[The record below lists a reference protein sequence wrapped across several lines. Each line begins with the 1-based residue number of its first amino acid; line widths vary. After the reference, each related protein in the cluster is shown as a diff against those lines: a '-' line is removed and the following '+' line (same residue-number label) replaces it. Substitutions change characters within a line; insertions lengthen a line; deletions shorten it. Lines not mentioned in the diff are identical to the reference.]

1 MALVTVS
8 RSPPASGHST
18 PVGPTVSL
26 TLLQSFAV
34 LRGAVL
40 GLQDGGDGEDAAQAS
55 PEPVEE
61 PPSDEQPR
69 GDQTDDGRGP
79 PSPGKQEQS
88 QHLHLMVEL
97 LRPQDDIRLAAQ
109 LEAARPPRLR
119 YLLVVSTRERL
130 SQDETILL
138 GVDFPDSSSPS
149 CTLGLVLP
157 LWSDTQVYL
166 DGDGGFSVTSGG
178 QSRIFKPISIQTM
191 WATLQVLHQACEA
204 ALGSGLV
211 PGGSAL
217 TWASHYQDRLSSDQG
232 CLNEWMAMADLE
244 SLRPPSLEPGRPS
257 EQEQMEQAIR
267 AELWEVLESS
277 DLESIT
283 SKEIRQAL
291 ELRLGRPLQQYRD
304 FIDNQMLLLMAQ
316 QDRATR
322 IFPHLY
328 LGSEWNAANL
338 EELQRNRVSHI
349 LNMARE
355 IDNFY
360 PERFTYHNVRL
371 WDEESAQLLPHW
383 KETHRF
389 VEAAR
394 AQGTRVLVHC
404 KMGVSRSAATV
415 VAYAMKQYGW
425 SLEQALR
432 HVQELRPIARPN
444 PGFLRQ
450 LQTYQGI
457 LTARQGAG
465 TRGRAVGVGAGGGG
479 RGSLEADSGS
489 PPHSRQSHVWE
500 QKAGGASP
508 EEPLA
513 PEISTPLPPLP
524 PEPEGSGEVK
534 VVGPEESQAAPK
546 EEPGPRPRINLR
558 GVMRSIS
565 LLEPPSELEGT
576 SGAGDLPEVFSS
588 KESSDEDSPQPF
600 SQLSG
605 APGGRRVR
613 KGSWPALQ
621 SRQSVVALNSAA
633 LVASRT
639 QAFQEQ
645 GEAGCASV
653 RRHQKVVRQA
663 SVDGSEEEE
672 EEEEEGEAL
681 AHAP

>member
-8 RSPPASGHST
+8 RSPPAGGHST
-18 PVGPTVSL
+18 PVGPTDQVSQRRSRVQRR
-26 TLLQSFAV
+26 QSFAV
-34 LRGAVL
+34 LGGAVL
-40 GLQDGGDGEDAAQAS
+40 GLQDGGDDGDAAKAIS
-55 PEPVEE
+55 EPVED
-61 PPSDEQPR
+61 PPGEEQPH
-69 GDQTDDGRGP
+69 GDQTDDGHGP
-79 PSPGKQEQS
+79 QSLRKQEQS
-88 QHLHLMVEL
+88 QHLRLMVGL

-109 LEAARPPRLR
+109 LEAARPARLR

-130 SQDETILL
+130 SQDETVLL

-178 QSRIFKPISIQTM
+178 QSRIFKPVCIQTM
-191 WATLQVLHQACEA
+191 ATLQVLHQACEA

-211 PGGSAL
+211 PGGNAL
-217 TWASHYQDRLSSDQG
+217 AWASHYQDRLSSDQS

-244 SLRPPSLEPGRPS
+244 SLRPPSIEPGRPLG
-257 EQEQMEQAIR
+257 QEQMEQAIR
-267 AELWEVLESS
+267 AELWEVLDSS

-291 ELRLGRPLQQYRD
+291 ELRLGCPLQQYRD

-316 QDRATR
+316 QDRASR

-415 VAYAMKQYGW
+415 IAYAMKQYGW

-457 LTARQGAG
+457 LTA
-465 TRGRAVGVGAGGGG
+465 
-479 RGSLEADSGS
+479 
-489 PPHSRQSHVWE
+489 SRQSHVWE
-500 QKAGGASP
+500 QKVGGASP

-513 PEISTPLPPLP
+513 PEVSTPFPPLQ
-524 PEPEGSGEVK
+524 PEPGGSGELN
-534 VVGPEESQAAPK
+534 VVGLEEIQAAPK
-546 EEPGPRPRINLR
+546 EEPGSRPRINLR

-565 LLEPPSELEGT
+565 LLEPSSELEST
-576 SGAGDLPEVFSS
+576 SGDGDLPEVFSP
-588 KESSDEDSPQPF
+588 KEFSDEDPPQPF
-600 SQLSG
+600 PQLSS
-605 APGGRRVR
+605 AKGGQQAR
-613 KGSWPALQ
+613 KGPWPALR

-639 QAFQEQ
+639 RAFQEQ
-645 GEAGCASV
+645 WKAGCLSTP
-653 RRHQKVVRQA
+653 RHQKVVRQP
-663 SVDGSEEEE
+663 SVDDSG
-672 EEEEEGEAL
+672 EEGEV
-681 AHAP
+681 

>member
-1 MALVTVS
+1 MALVTDQAFKRRS
-8 RSPPASGHST
+8 R
-18 PVGPTVSL
+18 L
-26 TLLQSFAV
+26 QRRQSFAV

-40 GLQDGGDGEDAAQAS
+40 GLQDGEDNGDAAKAS
-55 PEPVEE
+55 PEPVAE
-61 PPSDEQPR
+61 PPHEEQPHR
-69 GDQTDDGRGP
+69 DQTDDGHVP
-79 PSPGKQEQS
+79 QSPRKQEQS

-119 YLLVVSTRERL
+119 YLLVVSTREHL
-130 SQDETILL
+130 SQEETVLL

-217 TWASHYQDRLSSDQG
+217 TWASYYQDRLSSDQS

-244 SLRPPSLEPGRPS
+244 SLRPPSAEPGRPS

-267 AELWEVLESS
+267 AELWEVLDTS

-291 ELRLGRPLQQYRD
+291 ELRLGCPLQQYRD

-316 QDRATR
+316 QDRASR

-389 VEAAR
+389 VEAASVLTSFLFCSGR

-415 VAYAMKQYGW
+415 IAYAMKQYGW
-425 SLEQALR
+425 SLEQALH
-432 HVQELRPIARPN
+432 HVQELRPIVRPN

-457 LTARQGAG
+457 LTA
-465 TRGRAVGVGAGGGG
+465 
-479 RGSLEADSGS
+479 
-489 PPHSRQSHVWE
+489 SRQSHVWE
-500 QKAGGASP
+500 QKVGGASP

-513 PEISTPLPPLP
+513 PEVSTPFPPLP
-524 PEPEGSGEVK
+524 PEPGDSGEVK
-534 VVGPEESQAAPK
+534 
-546 EEPGPRPRINLR
+546 
-558 GVMRSIS
+558 
-565 LLEPPSELEGT
+565 
-576 SGAGDLPEVFSS
+576 VFSS

-600 SQLSG
+600 PQLSMAKRG
-605 APGGRRVR
+605 KQACWGP
-613 KGSWPALQ
+613 WPALK

-639 QAFQEQ
+639 RAFQEQ
-645 GEAGCASV
+645 GEAGCSSKP
-653 RRHQKVVRQA
+653 RLQKVGRQA
-663 SVDGSEEEE
+663 SVDSSG
-672 EEEEEGEAL
+672 EEGEA
-681 AHAP
+681 

>member
-1 MALVTVS
+1 
-8 RSPPASGHST
+8 
-18 PVGPTVSL
+18 
-26 TLLQSFAV
+26 
-34 LRGAVL
+34 
-40 GLQDGGDGEDAAQAS
+40 
-55 PEPVEE
+55 
-61 PPSDEQPR
+61 
-69 GDQTDDGRGP
+69 
-79 PSPGKQEQS
+79 
-88 QHLHLMVEL
+88 MVEL

-389 VEAAR
+389 LT
-394 AQGTRVLVHC
+394 QGHL
-404 KMGVSRSAATV
+404 
-415 VAYAMKQYGW
+415 
-425 SLEQALR
+425 L
-432 HVQELRPIARPN
+432 
-444 PGFLRQ
+444 
-450 LQTYQGI
+450 
-457 LTARQGAG
+457 
-465 TRGRAVGVGAGGGG
+465 
-479 RGSLEADSGS
+479 
-489 PPHSRQSHVWE
+489 SRQSHVWE

-645 GEAGCASV
+645 SEAGCASV

-672 EEEEEGEAL
+672 EEEEDGEAL

>member
-18 PVGPTVSL
+18 PVGPTDQASKRRSRL
-26 TLLQSFAV
+26 QRRQSFAV

-40 GLQDGGDGEDAAQAS
+40 GLQDGEDNGEAADAG
-55 PEPVEE
+55 PEAVEG
-61 PPSDEQPR
+61 PPGEEQPHS
-69 GDQTDDGRGP
+69 DQTDDGQGP
-79 PSPGKQEQS
+79 QSPQKQQQS

-119 YLLVVSTRERL
+119 YLLVVSTREHQ
-130 SQDETILL
+130 SQDETVLL

-166 DGDGGFSVTSGG
+166 DGDGGFSVTSSG

-217 TWASHYQDRLSSDQG
+217 TWAGYYQDRLSSDQS

-244 SLRPPSLEPGRPS
+244 SLRPPSAEPGRPS
-257 EQEQMEQAIR
+257 EQERMEQAIR
-267 AELWEVLESS
+267 AELWEVLDTS
-277 DLESIT
+277 DLESVT

-316 QDRATR
+316 QDRASR

-349 LNMARE
+349 LNVARE

-360 PERFTYHNVRL
+360 PDRFIYHNVRL

-383 KETHRF
+383 KETHGF

-415 VAYAMKQYGW
+415 IAYAMKQYGW

-457 LTARQGAG
+457 LTA
-465 TRGRAVGVGAGGGG
+465 
-479 RGSLEADSGS
+479 
-489 PPHSRQSHVWE
+489 SRQSHIWE
-500 QKAGGASP
+500 QKVGGASP

-513 PEISTPLPPLP
+513 PAMSTPFPPLP
-524 PEPEGSGEVK
+524 PEPGGSGEAK
-534 VVGPEESQAAPK
+534 AMGLEESRSALK

-565 LLEPPSELEGT
+565 LLEPSSELESI
-576 SGAGDLPEVFSS
+576 SGASDLPEVFSS
-588 KESSDEDSPQPF
+588 NESSEEDPPVPF
-600 SQLSG
+600 PQLSKAKG
-605 APGGRRVR
+605 GEPGP
-613 KGSWPALQ
+613 KGPWPALK
-621 SRQSVVALNSAA
+621 SHQSVVALNSAA

-639 QAFQEQ
+639 RALQEQ
-645 GEAGCASV
+645 AEAGRSSTP
-653 RRHQKVVRQA
+653 RLRKVVRQA
-663 SVDGSEEEE
+663 SVDGSG
-672 EEEEEGEAL
+672 EEGEA
-681 AHAP
+681 

>member
-8 RSPPASGHST
+8 RSPPGSGAST
-18 PVGPTVSL
+18 PVGPWDQAVQRRSRL
-26 TLLQSFAV
+26 QRRQSFAV

-40 GLQDGGDGEDAAQAS
+40 GLQDGGDNDDAAEAS
-55 PEPVEE
+55 SEPTEE
-61 PPSDEQPR
+61 APSEEELR
-69 GDQTDDGRGP
+69 GDQTDFGQGSQ
-79 PSPGKQEQS
+79 SPQKQEEQR
-88 QHLHLMVEL
+88 QHLHLMVQL

-119 YLLVVSTRERL
+119 YLLVVSTRGEGL
-130 SQDETILL
+130 SQDETVLL

-191 WATLQVLHQACEA
+191 W
-204 ALGSGLV
+204 S
-211 PGGSAL
+211 
-217 TWASHYQDRLSSDQG
+217 
-232 CLNEWMAMADLE
+232 
-244 SLRPPSLEPGRPS
+244 S
-257 EQEQMEQAIR
+257 EQEQMEQAIH
-267 AELWEVLESS
+267 AELWKVLDAS
-277 DLESIT
+277 DLESVT

-291 ELRLGRPLQQYRD
+291 ELRLGLPLQQYRD
-304 FIDNQMLLLMAQ
+304 FIDNQMLLLVAQ
-316 QDRATR
+316 RDRASR

-338 EELQRNRVSHI
+338 EELQRNRVTHI

-389 VEAAR
+389 IEAAR
-394 AQGTRVLVHC
+394 AQGTHVLVHC

-415 VAYAMKQYGW
+415 LAYAMKQYEC

-450 LQTYQGI
+450 LQIYQGI
-457 LTARQGAG
+457 LTA
-465 TRGRAVGVGAGGGG
+465 
-479 RGSLEADSGS
+479 
-489 PPHSRQSHVWE
+489 SRQSHVWE
-500 QKAGGASP
+500 QKVGGVSP
-508 EEPLA
+508 EERPA
-513 PEISTPLPPLP
+513 PEVSTPFPPLP
-524 PEPEGSGEVK
+524 PEPGGGGEEK
-534 VVGPEESQAAPK
+534 VVGMEESQAAPK

-565 LLEPPSELEGT
+565 LLEPSLELEST
-576 SGAGDLPEVFSS
+576 SETSDMPEVP
-588 KESSDEDSPQPF
+588 E
-600 SQLSG
+600 
-605 APGGRRVR
+605 GGETGQR
-613 KGSWPALQ
+613 A
-621 SRQSVVALNSAA
+621 
-633 LVASRT
+633 
-639 QAFQEQ
+639 
-645 GEAGCASV
+645 
-653 RRHQKVVRQA
+653 
-663 SVDGSEEEE
+663 
-672 EEEEEGEAL
+672 
-681 AHAP
+681 

>member
-8 RSPPASGHST
+8 RSPPGSGAST
-18 PVGPTVSL
+18 PVGPRDRAVQRRSRL
-26 TLLQSFAV
+26 QRRQSFAV

-40 GLQDGGDGEDAAQAS
+40 GLQDGGDNDDAAEAS
-55 PEPVEE
+55 PEPAEE
-61 PPSDEQPR
+61 PPNEEEPS
-69 GDQTDDGRGP
+69 GDQTDFGQGSQ
-79 PSPGKQEQS
+79 SPQKQEEQRR
-88 QHLHLMVEL
+88 HLHLMVQL

-119 YLLVVSTRERL
+119 YLLVVSTQEEGL
-130 SQDETILL
+130 SQDETVLL

-191 WATLQVLHQACEA
+191 WPL
-204 ALGSGLV
+204 
-211 PGGSAL
+211 
-217 TWASHYQDRLSSDQG
+217 
-232 CLNEWMAMADLE
+232 
-244 SLRPPSLEPGRPS
+244 

-267 AELWEVLESS
+267 AELWKVLDAS
-277 DLESIT
+277 DLESVT

-291 ELRLGRPLQQYRD
+291 ELRLGLPLQQYRD
-304 FIDNQMLLLMAQ
+304 FIDNQMLLLVAQ
-316 QDRATR
+316 QDRASR

-338 EELQRNRVSHI
+338 EELQRNSLALGFWDRVTHI

-389 VEAAR
+389 IEAAR

-415 VAYAMKQYGW
+415 LAYAMKQYEC

-450 LQTYQGI
+450 LQIYQGI
-457 LTARQGAG
+457 LTA
-465 TRGRAVGVGAGGGG
+465 
-479 RGSLEADSGS
+479 
-489 PPHSRQSHVWE
+489 SRQSHVWE
-500 QKAGGASP
+500 QKVGGVSP
-508 EEPLA
+508 EERPA
-513 PEISTPLPPLP
+513 PEVSTPFPPLP
-524 PEPEGSGEVK
+524 PEPGGGGEEKAVGMEEG
-534 VVGPEESQAAPK
+534 QAAPK
-546 EEPGPRPRINLR
+546 QEPRPRPRISLR

-565 LLEPPSELEGT
+565 LLEPSLELEST
-576 SGAGDLPEVFSS
+576 SEASDMPEVFSS
-588 KESSDEDSPQPF
+588 HESSHEEPPQPF
-600 SQLSG
+600 PQLARTEGSQQAG
-605 APGGRRVR
+605 EGPR
-613 KGSWPALQ
+613 PALQ
-621 SRQSVVALNSAA
+621 SCQSVVALQDST
-633 LVASRT
+633 LVANQTRAE
-639 QAFQEQ
+639 QEQEQ
-645 GEAGCASV
+645 GQGQGEPCISSTP
-653 RRHQKVVRQA
+653 RFRKVVRQA
-663 SVDGSEEEE
+663 SMDDSG
-672 EEEEEGEAL
+672 EEGEA
-681 AHAP
+681 

>member
-18 PVGPTVSL
+18 PVGPPDGAPKCRGRL
-26 TLLQSFAV
+26 QRRQSFAV
-34 LRGAVL
+34 LRGTVL
-40 GLQDGGDGEDAAQAS
+40 GLQDGGDGGEAAETSSKPAGG
-55 PEPVEE
+55 PLEE
-61 PPSDEQPR
+61 EQPPDSQADKEPGDLTDAGPKDHSLQER
-69 GDQTDDGRGP
+69 GQGL
-79 PSPGKQEQS
+79 
-88 QHLHLMVEL
+88 HLRLMVEL

-119 YLLVVSTRERL
+119 YLLVVSPSD
-130 SQDETILL
+130 SQDETVLL

-178 QSRIFKPISIQTM
+178 QSRIFKPVSVQTM

-217 TWASHYQDRLSSDQG
+217 AWACHYQDRLDSDQS
-232 CLNEWMAMADLE
+232 CVNEWMAMADLE
-244 SLRPPSLEPGRPS
+244 SLRPPSAEPGRPS
-257 EQEQMEQAIR
+257 EQEQMERAIR
-267 AELWEVLESS
+267 AGLWEVLEAS
-277 DLESIT
+277 DLDSVT

-291 ELRLGRPLQQYRD
+291 ELRLGCPLQGYRD

-316 QDRATR
+316 HDRASL

-349 LNMARE
+349 LNVARE
-355 IDNFY
+355 VDNFF
-360 PERFTYHNVRL
+360 PERFTYCNVRV
-371 WDEESAQLLPHW
+371 WDEEAAQLLPCW

-415 VAYAMKQYGW
+415 VAYAMKQFRW
-425 SLEQALR
+425 TLEQALR
-432 HVQELRPIARPN
+432 HVQERRPVARPN

-457 LTARQGAG
+457 LTA
-465 TRGRAVGVGAGGGG
+465 
-479 RGSLEADSGS
+479 
-489 PPHSRQSHVWE
+489 SRQSRVWE
-500 QKAGGASP
+500 QKAGGAFP
-508 EEPLA
+508 EEPPDPEA
-513 PEISTPLPPLP
+513 PPTPPLP
-524 PEPEGSGEVK
+524 LSAEPAPGEAEAA
-534 VVGPEESQAAPK
+534 GPERCRATPG
-546 EEPGPRPRINLR
+546 EEAGARQRINLR
-558 GVMRSIS
+558 RVMRSIS
-565 LLEPPSELEGT
+565 LLEPPEPEPESDR
-576 SGAGDLPEVFSS
+576 GAADLPEVFSE
-588 KESSDEDSPQPF
+588 ESEDESPPQPLPPPAKA
-600 SQLSG
+600 Q
-605 APGGRRVR
+605 GGRPPRR
-613 KGSWPALQ
+613 GPWPALK

-639 QAFQEQ
+639 RAFREQEQEQ
-645 GEAGCASV
+645 GKGRAGTSS
-653 RRHQKVVRQA
+653 RRPRKVVRQA
-663 SVDGSEEEE
+663 SVDGGM
-672 EEEEEGEAL
+672 EGGA
-681 AHAP
+681 A

>member
-8 RSPPASGHST
+8 RSPPAGGHST
-18 PVGPTVSL
+18 PVGPTQDQVSQRRSRL
-26 TLLQSFAV
+26 QRRQSFAV

-40 GLQDGGDGEDAAQAS
+40 GLQDGGDDGDAAKAS
-55 PEPVEE
+55 SEPVEE
-61 PPSDEQPR
+61 PPGEEQPH
-69 GDQTDDGRGP
+69 GDQTDDGHGP
-79 PSPGKQEQS
+79 QSSRKQEQS
-88 QHLHLMVEL
+88 QHLRLMVGL

-109 LEAARPPRLR
+109 LEAARPARLR
-119 YLLVVSTRERL
+119 YLLVVSTREHL
-130 SQDETILL
+130 SQDETVLL
-138 GVDFPDSSSPS
+138 GVDFPDSSSPSSPS

-166 DGDGGFSVTSGG
+166 DGDG
-178 QSRIFKPISIQTM
+178 
-191 WATLQVLHQACEA
+191 ATLQVLHQACEA

-217 TWASHYQDRLSSDQG
+217 AWASHYQDRLSSDQS
-232 CLNEWMAMADLE
+232 CLNEWTAMADLE
-244 SLRPPSLEPGRPS
+244 SLRPPSIEPGRPS
-257 EQEQMEQAIR
+257 GQETMEQAIR
-267 AELWEVLESS
+267 AELWEVLDSS

-291 ELRLGRPLQQYRD
+291 ELRLGCPLQQYRD
-304 FIDNQMLLLMAQ
+304 FIDNQMLFLMAQ
-316 QDRATR
+316 QDRASR

-338 EELQRNRVSHI
+338 EELQRNRVTHI
-349 LNMARE
+349 LNTARE

-415 VAYAMKQYGW
+415 IAYAMKQYGW

-457 LTARQGAG
+457 LTA
-465 TRGRAVGVGAGGGG
+465 
-479 RGSLEADSGS
+479 
-489 PPHSRQSHVWE
+489 SRQSHVWE
-500 QKAGGASP
+500 QKVGGASP

-513 PEISTPLPPLP
+513 PEVSTPFPPLQ
-524 PEPEGSGEVK
+524 PEPGGSGELN
-534 VVGPEESQAAPK
+534 VVGLEESQAAPK
-546 EEPGPRPRINLR
+546 EEPGSRPRINLR

-565 LLEPPSELEGT
+565 LLEPSSELEST
-576 SGAGDLPEVFSS
+576 SGDGDLPEVFSS
-588 KESSDEDSPQPF
+588 KEFSDEDPPQPF
-600 SQLSG
+600 PQLSS
-605 APGGRRVR
+605 AKGGQQAR
-613 KGSWPALQ
+613 KGPWPALK

-645 GEAGCASV
+645 QEAGCPSTP
-653 RRHQKVVRQA
+653 RQQKVVRQA
-663 SVDGSEEEE
+663 SVDDSG
-672 EEEEEGEAL
+672 EEGEV
-681 AHAP
+681 

>member
-8 RSPPASGHST
+8 RSPPGSGAST
-18 PVGPTVSL
+18 PVGPW
-26 TLLQSFAV
+26 SFAV

-40 GLQDGGDGEDAAQAS
+40 GLQDGGDNDDAAEAS
-55 PEPVEE
+55 PEPAEE
-61 PPSDEQPR
+61 PPSEEELR
-69 GDQTDDGRGP
+69 GDQTDFGQG
-79 PSPGKQEQS
+79 SQSAQKQEEQR
-88 QHLHLMVEL
+88 QHLHLMVQL

-119 YLLVVSTRERL
+119 YLLVVSTREEGL
-130 SQDETILL
+130 SQDETVLL
-138 GVDFPDSSSPS
+138 GVDFPDSSSSS

-217 TWASHYQDRLSSDQG
+217 TWASHYQERLNSDQS
-232 CLNEWMAMADLE
+232 CLNEWTAMADLE
-244 SLRPPSLEPGRPS
+244 SLRPPSAEPGRSS

-267 AELWEVLESS
+267 AELWKVLDAS
-277 DLESIT
+277 DLESVT

-291 ELRLGRPLQQYRD
+291 ELRLGLPLQQYRD
-304 FIDNQMLLLMAQ
+304 FIDNQMLLLVAQ
-316 QDRATR
+316 RDRASR

-338 EELQRNRVSHI
+338 EELQRNRVTHI

-389 VEAAR
+389 IEAAR
-394 AQGTRVLVHC
+394 AQGTHVLVHC

-415 VAYAMKQYGW
+415 LAYAMKQYEC

-450 LQTYQGI
+450 LQIYQGI
-457 LTARQGAG
+457 LTA
-465 TRGRAVGVGAGGGG
+465 
-479 RGSLEADSGS
+479 
-489 PPHSRQSHVWE
+489 SRQSHVWE
-500 QKAGGASP
+500 QKVGGVSLEERPGP
-508 EEPLA
+508 EV
-513 PEISTPLPPLP
+513 STPFPPLP
-524 PEPEGSGEVK
+524 PEPGGGGEEK
-534 VVGPEESQAAPK
+534 VVGMEESQAAPK
-546 EEPGPRPRINLR
+546 EEPGPRLRINLR

-565 LLEPPSELEGT
+565 LLEPSLELEST
-576 SGAGDLPEVFSS
+576 SETSDMPEVFSS
-588 KESSDEDSPQPF
+588 HESSHEEPLQPFPQLARTKGGQQMGRGPQP
-600 SQLSG
+600 
-605 APGGRRVR
+605 
-613 KGSWPALQ
+613 ALK
-621 SRQSVVALNSAA
+621 SCQSVDTLHGTA
-633 LVASRT
+633 LVANRT

-645 GEAGCASV
+645 EQGQGQGEPCISSTP
-653 RRHQKVVRQA
+653 RSRKVVRQV
-663 SVDGSEEEE
+663 SVHDSG
-672 EEEEEGEAL
+672 EEGEA
-681 AHAP
+681 

>member
-8 RSPPASGHST
+8 RSPPASGQST
-18 PVGPTVSL
+18 PVGPTQDQVSQRRSRL
-26 TLLQSFAV
+26 QRRQSFAV

-40 GLQDGGDGEDAAQAS
+40 GLQDGGDDGDASRPS
-55 PEPVEE
+55 PEPAEE
-61 PPSDEQPR
+61 PPREGQPH
-69 GDQTDDGRGP
+69 GDQTDNGHGP

-109 LEAARPPRLR
+109 LEAARTPRLR
-119 YLLVVSTRERL
+119 YLLVVSTREGL
-130 SQDETILL
+130 SQDETVLL

-178 QSRIFKPISIQTM
+178 QSRIFKPVSIQTM

-204 ALGSGLV
+204 ALNSGLV

-217 TWASHYQDRLSSDQG
+217 AWASHYQDRLSSDQS
-232 CLNEWMAMADLE
+232 CLNEWTAMADLE
-244 SLRPPSLEPGRPS
+244 SLRPPCAEPSRPS
-257 EQEQMEQAIR
+257 EQQQMEQAIR
-267 AELWEVLESS
+267 AELWEVLDAS
-277 DLESIT
+277 DLDNVT

-291 ELRLGRPLQQYRD
+291 ELRLGCPLQQYRD
-304 FIDNQMLLLMAQ
+304 FIDNQMLLIMAQ
-316 QDRATR
+316 QDRASR

-415 VAYAMKQYGW
+415 IAYAMKQYGW

-457 LTARQGAG
+457 LTA
-465 TRGRAVGVGAGGGG
+465 
-479 RGSLEADSGS
+479 
-489 PPHSRQSHVWE
+489 SRQSHVWE

-513 PEISTPLPPLP
+513 PEVSTPFPPLQ
-524 PEPEGSGEVK
+524 PEPGGSGELNA
-534 VVGPEESQAAPK
+534 VGSEDSQAAPK
-546 EEPGPRPRINLR
+546 EAPGSRPRINLR

-565 LLEPPSELEGT
+565 LLEPPSELDSP
-576 SGAGDLPEVFSS
+576 SGDADLPEVFSS
-588 KESSDEDSPQPF
+588 KESSDEEPPQPF
-600 SQLSG
+600 PQPSS
-605 APGGRRVR
+605 AKGGRQVR
-613 KGSWPALQ
+613 RGPWPALK

-639 QAFQEQ
+639 RAFQEQ
-645 GEAGCASV
+645 GEAGCASTP
-653 RRHQKVVRQA
+653 RHQKIVRQA
-663 SVDGSEEEE
+663 SVDSSG
-672 EEEEEGEAL
+672 EEGEA
-681 AHAP
+681 

>member
-18 PVGPTVSL
+18 PVGPTGQASKRRSRL
-26 TLLQSFAV
+26 QRRQSFAV

-40 GLQDGGDGEDAAQAS
+40 GLQDGEDNGEAAEAG
-55 PEPVEE
+55 PEAVERPLGE
-61 PPSDEQPR
+61 KQPH
-69 GDQTDDGRGP
+69 GDQTDDGQGLQ
-79 PSPGKQEQS
+79 SPRKQEQS

-97 LRPQDDIRLAAQ
+97 LRPQDDMRLAAQ

-119 YLLVVSTRERL
+119 YLLVVSTREHL
-130 SQDETILL
+130 SQDETVLL
-138 GVDFPDSSSPS
+138 GVDFPDSSSSS

-211 PGGSAL
+211 PGGNAL
-217 TWASHYQDRLSSDQG
+217 TWAAHYQEKLSSDQS

-244 SLRPPSLEPGRPS
+244 SLRPPSPGPGRPS

-267 AELWEVLESS
+267 AELWEVLDTS
-277 DLESIT
+277 DLESVT

-316 QDRATR
+316 QDRASR

-360 PERFTYHNVRL
+360 PERFIYHNVRL

-415 VAYAMKQYGW
+415 IAYAMKQYGW

-457 LTARQGAG
+457 LTA
-465 TRGRAVGVGAGGGG
+465 
-479 RGSLEADSGS
+479 
-489 PPHSRQSHVWE
+489 SRQSHVWE
-500 QKAGGASP
+500 QKVGGASP

-513 PEISTPLPPLP
+513 PDVSIPFPPLP
-524 PEPEGSGEVK
+524 PEPGGSGEVK
-534 VVGPEESQAAPK
+534 AVGLEESQAALK

-565 LLEPPSELEGT
+565 LLEPPPELEGT
-576 SGAGDLPEVFSS
+576 SGDSDLPEVFSN
-588 KESSDEDSPQPF
+588 ESSEEDPPEPLP
-600 SQLSG
+600 QLSK
-605 APGGRRVR
+605 AKGGRHCG
-613 KGSWPALQ
+613 KGPWPALK

-645 GEAGCASV
+645 GEAGGSSTP
-653 RRHQKVVRQA
+653 RLRGKVVRQA
-663 SVDGSEEEE
+663 SVDGSG
-672 EEEEEGEAL
+672 EEGEA
-681 AHAP
+681 

>member
-8 RSPPASGHST
+8 RSPPGSGAST
-18 PVGPTVSL
+18 PVGPRDGAVQRRSRL
-26 TLLQSFAV
+26 QRRQSFAV

-40 GLQDGGDGEDAAQAS
+40 GLQDGGDNDDAAEAS
-55 PEPVEE
+55 PEPAEE
-61 PPSDEQPR
+61 PPNEEEPG
-69 GDQTDDGRGP
+69 GDQTDFGQGSQ
-79 PSPGKQEQS
+79 SPQKQEEQRR
-88 QHLHLMVEL
+88 HLHLMVQL

-119 YLLVVSTRERL
+119 YLLVVSTQEGEGL
-130 SQDETILL
+130 SQDETVLL

-217 TWASHYQDRLSSDQG
+217 TWASHYQERLNSDQN
-232 CLNEWMAMADLE
+232 CLNEWTAMADLE
-244 SLRPPSLEPGRPS
+244 SLRPPSVEPGRPL

-267 AELWEVLESS
+267 AELWKVLDAS
-277 DLESIT
+277 DLESVT

-291 ELRLGRPLQQYRD
+291 ELRLGLPLQQYRD
-304 FIDNQMLLLMAQ
+304 FIDNQMLLLVAQ
-316 QDRATR
+316 QDRASR

-338 EELQRNRVSHI
+338 EELQRNRVTHI

-389 VEAAR
+389 IEAAR

-415 VAYAMKQYGW
+415 LAYAMKQYEC

-450 LQTYQGI
+450 LQIYQGI
-457 LTARQGAG
+457 LTA
-465 TRGRAVGVGAGGGG
+465 
-479 RGSLEADSGS
+479 
-489 PPHSRQSHVWE
+489 SRQSHVWE
-500 QKAGGASP
+500 QKVGGVSP
-508 EEPLA
+508 EERPA
-513 PEISTPLPPLP
+513 PEVSTPFPPLP
-524 PEPEGSGEVK
+524 PEPGGGGEEK
-534 VVGPEESQAAPK
+534 VVGMEESQAAPK
-546 EEPGPRPRINLR
+546 QEPRPRPRINLR

-565 LLEPPSELEGT
+565 LLEPSLELEST
-576 SGAGDLPEVFSS
+576 SEASDMPEVFSS
-588 KESSDEDSPQPF
+588 HESSREEPPQPF
-600 SQLSG
+600 PQLARTEGSQQVG
-605 APGGRRVR
+605 KAPQ
-613 KGSWPALQ
+613 PALK
-621 SRQSVVALNSAA
+621 SCQSVVALQGST
-633 LVASRT
+633 LVANQTR
-639 QAFQEQ
+639 AFQEQ
-645 GEAGCASV
+645 EQGQGQGEPCISSTP
-653 RRHQKVVRQA
+653 RFRKVVRQA
-663 SVDGSEEEE
+663 SVDDSG
-672 EEEEEGEAL
+672 EEGEA
-681 AHAP
+681 

>member
-18 PVGPTVSL
+18 PLRPTDQASKRRSQL
-26 TLLQSFAV
+26 QRRQSFAV

-40 GLQDGGDGEDAAQAS
+40 GLLDAGVDDAAEAS
-55 PEPVEE
+55 PEPSPEE
-61 PPSDEQPR
+61 TPGAKPPTEDQTDDVH
-69 GDQTDDGRGP
+69 GDQTDDGLGP
-79 PSPGKQEQS
+79 QSPRKQEQR
-88 QHLHLMVEL
+88 QHVHLMVEL

-109 LEAARPPRLR
+109 LEAARTPRLR
-119 YLLVVSTRERL
+119 YLLVVSTREHL
-130 SQDETILL
+130 SPDETILL
-138 GVDFPDSSSPS
+138 GVDFPDSSSLS

-217 TWASHYQDRLSSDQG
+217 TWAAHYQERVSSDQS

-244 SLRPPSLEPGRPS
+244 SLRPPSMEPGRPS

-267 AELWEVLESS
+267 AELWKVLDTS
-277 DLESIT
+277 DLESVT

-291 ELRLGRPLQQYRD
+291 EQRLNSPLQQYRD

-316 QDRATR
+316 QDRASR

-360 PERFTYHNVRL
+360 PERFTYHNVRI

-383 KETHRF
+383 KETHCF
-389 VEAAR
+389 IETAR
-394 AQGTRVLVHC
+394 VQGTRVLVHC

-415 VAYAMKQYGW
+415 MAYAMKQYGW
-425 SLEQALR
+425 GLEQALR

-457 LTARQGAG
+457 LTA
-465 TRGRAVGVGAGGGG
+465 
-479 RGSLEADSGS
+479 
-489 PPHSRQSHVWE
+489 SRQSQIWE
-500 QKAGGASP
+500 QKVGRVSP
-508 EEPLA
+508 EESLA
-513 PEISTPLPPLP
+513 PEVSAPFPALP
-524 PEPEGSGEVK
+524 PEPGGSEEVK
-534 VVGPEESQAAPK
+534 AVGLEEEQAALREK
-546 EEPGPRPRINLR
+546 PGALRPRINLR

-565 LLEPPSELEGT
+565 LLESSSELESA
-576 SGAGDLPEVFSS
+576 SGAAELPEVFSS
-588 KESSDEDSPQPF
+588 NESSEEDPPQPSPQP
-600 SQLSG
+600 SRTKG
-605 APGGRRVR
+605 ARGGRRGQ
-613 KGSWPALQ
+613 KGSWPALK
-621 SRQSVVALNSAA
+621 SRQSVVALHGTA

-639 QAFQEQ
+639 QAFQKQEQ
-645 GEAGCASV
+645 GQWEAGCSSTP
-653 RRHQKVVRQA
+653 RSRKVVRQA
-663 SVDGSEEEE
+663 SVDGSGG
-672 EEEEEGEAL
+672 EGEA
-681 AHAP
+681 

>member
-8 RSPPASGHST
+8 RSPPGSGAST
-18 PVGPTVSL
+18 PVGPWDRAVQRRSRL
-26 TLLQSFAV
+26 QRRQSFAV

-40 GLQDGGDGEDAAQAS
+40 GLQDGGDNDDAAEAS
-55 PEPVEE
+55 PEPAEE
-61 PPSDEQPR
+61 PPSEEELR
-69 GDQTDDGRGP
+69 GDQTDFGQG
-79 PSPGKQEQS
+79 SQSAQKQEEQR
-88 QHLHLMVEL
+88 QHLHLMVQL

-119 YLLVVSTRERL
+119 YLLVVSTREEGL
-130 SQDETILL
+130 SQDETVLL
-138 GVDFPDSSSPS
+138 GVDFPDSSSSS

-191 WATLQVLHQACEA
+191 W
-204 ALGSGLV
+204 S
-211 PGGSAL
+211 
-217 TWASHYQDRLSSDQG
+217 
-232 CLNEWMAMADLE
+232 
-244 SLRPPSLEPGRPS
+244 S

-267 AELWEVLESS
+267 AELWKVLDAS
-277 DLESIT
+277 DLESVT

-291 ELRLGRPLQQYRD
+291 ELRLGLPLQQYRD
-304 FIDNQMLLLMAQ
+304 FIDNQMLLLVAQ
-316 QDRATR
+316 RDRASR

-338 EELQRNRVSHI
+338 EELQRNRVTHI

-389 VEAAR
+389 IEAAR
-394 AQGTRVLVHC
+394 AQGTHVLVHC

-415 VAYAMKQYGW
+415 LAYAMKQYEC

-450 LQTYQGI
+450 LQIYQGI
-457 LTARQGAG
+457 LTA
-465 TRGRAVGVGAGGGG
+465 
-479 RGSLEADSGS
+479 
-489 PPHSRQSHVWE
+489 SRQSHVWE
-500 QKAGGASP
+500 QKVGGVSLEERPGP
-508 EEPLA
+508 EV
-513 PEISTPLPPLP
+513 STPFPPLP
-524 PEPEGSGEVK
+524 PEPGGGGEEK
-534 VVGPEESQAAPK
+534 VVGMEESQAAPK
-546 EEPGPRPRINLR
+546 EEPGPRLRINLR

-565 LLEPPSELEGT
+565 LLEPSLELEST
-576 SGAGDLPEVFSS
+576 SETSDMPEVFSS
-588 KESSDEDSPQPF
+588 HESSHEEPLQPFPQLARTKGGQQMGRGPQP
-600 SQLSG
+600 
-605 APGGRRVR
+605 
-613 KGSWPALQ
+613 ALK
-621 SRQSVVALNSAA
+621 SCQSVDTLHGTA
-633 LVASRT
+633 LVANRT

-645 GEAGCASV
+645 EQGQGQGEPCISSTP
-653 RRHQKVVRQA
+653 RSRKVVRQV
-663 SVDGSEEEE
+663 SVHDSG
-672 EEEEEGEAL
+672 EEGEA
-681 AHAP
+681 

>member
-1 MALVTVS
+1 G
-8 RSPPASGHST
+8 SGAST
-18 PVGPTVSL
+18 PVGPWVSVVR
-26 TLLQSFAV
+26 QSFAV

-40 GLQDGGDGEDAAQAS
+40 GLQDGGDNDDAAEAS
-55 PEPVEE
+55 SEPTEE
-61 PPSDEQPR
+61 APSEEELR
-69 GDQTDDGRGP
+69 GDQTDFGQGSQ
-79 PSPGKQEQS
+79 SPQKQEEQR
-88 QHLHLMVEL
+88 QHLHLMVQL

-119 YLLVVSTRERL
+119 YLLVVSTRGEGL
-130 SQDETILL
+130 SQDETVLL

-217 TWASHYQDRLSSDQG
+217 TWASHYQERLNSEQS
-232 CLNEWMAMADLE
+232 CLNEWTAMADLE
-244 SLRPPSLEPGRPS
+244 SLRPPSAEPGRSS
-257 EQEQMEQAIR
+257 EQEQMEQAIH
-267 AELWEVLESS
+267 AELWKVLDAS
-277 DLESIT
+277 DLESVT

-291 ELRLGRPLQQYRD
+291 ELRLGLPLQQYHD
-304 FIDNQMLLLMAQ
+304 FIDNQMLLLVAQ
-316 QDRATR
+316 RDRASR

-338 EELQRNRVSHI
+338 EELQRNRVTHI

-389 VEAAR
+389 IEAAR
-394 AQGTRVLVHC
+394 AQGTHVLVHC

-415 VAYAMKQYGW
+415 LAYAMKQYEC

-450 LQTYQGI
+450 LQIYQGI
-457 LTARQGAG
+457 LTA
-465 TRGRAVGVGAGGGG
+465 
-479 RGSLEADSGS
+479 
-489 PPHSRQSHVWE
+489 SRQSHVWE
-500 QKAGGASP
+500 QKVGGVSP
-508 EEPLA
+508 EERPA
-513 PEISTPLPPLP
+513 PEVSTPFPPLP
-524 PEPEGSGEVK
+524 PEPGGGGEEK
-534 VVGPEESQAAPK
+534 VVGMEESQAAPK

-565 LLEPPSELEGT
+565 LLEPSLELEST
-576 SGAGDLPEVFSS
+576 SETSDMPEVFSS
-588 KESSDEDSPQPF
+588 HESSHEEPLQPFPQLARTKGGQQVDRGPQP
-600 SQLSG
+600 
-605 APGGRRVR
+605 
-613 KGSWPALQ
+613 ALK
-621 SRQSVVALNSAA
+621 SRQSVVTLQGSAV
-633 LVASRT
+633 VANRT

-645 GEAGCASV
+645 EQGQGQGQGEPCISSTP
-653 RRHQKVVRQA
+653 RFRKVVRQA
-663 SVDGSEEEE
+663 SVHDSG
-672 EEEEEGEAL
+672 EEGEA
-681 AHAP
+681 

>member
-8 RSPPASGHST
+8 RSPPGSGAST
-18 PVGPTVSL
+18 PVGPWDQAVQRRSRL
-26 TLLQSFAV
+26 QRRQSFAV

-40 GLQDGGDGEDAAQAS
+40 GLQDGGDNDDAAEAS
-55 PEPVEE
+55 SEPTEE
-61 PPSDEQPR
+61 APSEEELR
-69 GDQTDDGRGP
+69 GDQTDFGQGSQ
-79 PSPGKQEQS
+79 SPQKQEEQR
-88 QHLHLMVEL
+88 QHLHLMVQL

-119 YLLVVSTRERL
+119 YLLVVSTRGEGL
-130 SQDETILL
+130 SQDETVLL

-191 WATLQVLHQACEA
+191 W
-204 ALGSGLV
+204 S
-211 PGGSAL
+211 
-217 TWASHYQDRLSSDQG
+217 
-232 CLNEWMAMADLE
+232 
-244 SLRPPSLEPGRPS
+244 S

-267 AELWEVLESS
+267 AELWKVLDAS
-277 DLESIT
+277 DLESVT

-291 ELRLGRPLQQYRD
+291 ELRLGLPLQQYRD
-304 FIDNQMLLLMAQ
+304 FIDNQMLLLVAQ
-316 QDRATR
+316 RDRASR

-338 EELQRNRVSHI
+338 EELQRNRVTHI

-389 VEAAR
+389 IEAAR
-394 AQGTRVLVHC
+394 AQGTHVLVHC

-415 VAYAMKQYGW
+415 LAYAMKQYEC

-450 LQTYQGI
+450 LQIYQGI
-457 LTARQGAG
+457 LTA
-465 TRGRAVGVGAGGGG
+465 
-479 RGSLEADSGS
+479 
-489 PPHSRQSHVWE
+489 SRQSHVWE
-500 QKAGGASP
+500 QKVGGVSP
-508 EEPLA
+508 EERPA
-513 PEISTPLPPLP
+513 PEVSTPFPPLP
-524 PEPEGSGEVK
+524 PEPGGGGEEK
-534 VVGPEESQAAPK
+534 VVGMEESQAAPK

-565 LLEPPSELEGT
+565 LLEPSLELEST
-576 SGAGDLPEVFSS
+576 SETSDMPEVFSS
-588 KESSDEDSPQPF
+588 HESSHEEPLQPFPQLARTKGGQQVDRGPQP
-600 SQLSG
+600 
-605 APGGRRVR
+605 
-613 KGSWPALQ
+613 ALK
-621 SRQSVVALNSAA
+621 SRQSVVTLQGSAV
-633 LVASRT
+633 VANRT

-645 GEAGCASV
+645 EQGQGQGQGEPCISSTP
-653 RRHQKVVRQA
+653 RFRKVVRQA
-663 SVDGSEEEE
+663 SVHDSG
-672 EEEEEGEAL
+672 EEGEA
-681 AHAP
+681 

>member
-18 PVGPTVSL
+18 PVAPADQAFKPRSRL
-26 TLLQSFAV
+26 QRRQSFAV
-34 LRGAVL
+34 LHGAVL
-40 GLQDGGDGEDAAQAS
+40 GLQDGGDNGDAVEAS
-55 PEPVEE
+55 PEQVEE
-61 PPSDEQPR
+61 PPGEEQPY
-69 GDQTDDGRGP
+69 GDQADCGQTP
-79 PSPGKQEQS
+79 QSPQKQEQR
-88 QHLHLMVEL
+88 QHLHRMVEL
-97 LRPQDDIRLAAQ
+97 LRSQDDIRLAAQ

-119 YLLVVSTRERL
+119 YLLVISTREPL
-130 SQDETILL
+130 SQDETVLL

-204 ALGSGLV
+204 ALSSGLV

-217 TWASHYQDRLSSDQG
+217 TWAGYYQERLNSDQS

-244 SLRPPSLEPGRPS
+244 SLRPSSAEPGQSS

-267 AELWEVLESS
+267 AELWEVLDSS
-277 DLESIT
+277 DLESVT

-291 ELRLGRPLQQYRD
+291 ELRLGHPLQQYRD

-316 QDRATR
+316 QDRASR

-383 KETHRF
+383 KETHHF
-389 VEAAR
+389 IEAAR

-415 VAYAMKQYGW
+415 LAYAMKQYGW
-425 SLEQALR
+425 SLEQALH
-432 HVQELRPIARPN
+432 HVQEHRPIARPN

-457 LTARQGAG
+457 LTA
-465 TRGRAVGVGAGGGG
+465 
-479 RGSLEADSGS
+479 
-489 PPHSRQSHVWE
+489 SRQSHVWE
-500 QKAGGASP
+500 QKVGGVSP

-513 PEISTPLPPLP
+513 PEVSTPFPALP
-524 PEPEGSGEVK
+524 PEPGGSGEVK
-534 VVGPEESQAAPK
+534 VIGLEETQAVPK

-558 GVMRSIS
+558 GVMKSIS
-565 LLEPPSELEGT
+565 LLEPSSELENT

-588 KESSDEDSPQPF
+588 HESSDEEPQQPF
-600 SQLSG
+600 PQLPR
-605 APGGRRVR
+605 AKLR
-613 KGSWPALQ
+613 KGPWPALK
-621 SRQSVVALNSAA
+621 SRQSVVALQSAA

-639 QAFQEQ
+639 RAFQEQ
-645 GEAGCASV
+645 GRGEAGTSSTP
-653 RRHQKVVRQA
+653 RLRKMVRQA
-663 SVDGSEEEE
+663 SVDDSG
-672 EEEEEGEAL
+672 EEGEA
-681 AHAP
+681 

>member
-18 PVGPTVSL
+18 PVGPTDRVARRRGRL
-26 TLLQSFAV
+26 QRRQSFAV
-34 LRGAVL
+34 LGGAVL
-40 GLQDGGDGEDAAQAS
+40 GLQDGGDGNHAAEAGS
-55 PEPVEE
+55 EPMEE
-61 PPSDEQPR
+61 PLGEKQLTE
-69 GDQTDDGRGP
+69 DQTDNGQEFQ
-79 PSPGKQEQS
+79 SPGKQVQR

-119 YLLVVSTRERL
+119 YLLVVSTEDCL
-130 SQDETILL
+130 SQETILL
-138 GVDFPDSSSPS
+138 GVDFPDSSSHS

-178 QSRIFKPISIQTM
+178 QSRIFKPVSIQTM

-217 TWASHYQDRLSSDQG
+217 VWAAHYQEKLNSDQG
-232 CLNEWMAMADLE
+232 CLNEWMAMSDLE
-244 SLRPPSLEPGRPS
+244 SLRPPIAEPGQAS
-257 EQEQMEQAIR
+257 EQEQMEQAIL
-267 AELWEVLESS
+267 AELWQVLDTS
-277 DLESIT
+277 DLESVT

-291 ELRLGRPLQQYRD
+291 ELRLGHPLHQYRD

-316 QDRATR
+316 QDRPSR

-355 IDNFY
+355 IDNFF
-360 PERFTYHNVRL
+360 PERFTYHNVRV

-389 VEAAR
+389 IEDAR

-415 VAYAMKQYGW
+415 LAYAMKQYGW
-425 SLEQALR
+425 GLEQALV
-432 HVQELRPIARPN
+432 HVQELRPIVRPN

-457 LTARQGAG
+457 LTA
-465 TRGRAVGVGAGGGG
+465 
-479 RGSLEADSGS
+479 
-489 PPHSRQSHVWE
+489 SRQSHVWE
-500 QKAGGASP
+500 QKVGVVSP

-513 PEISTPLPPLP
+513 PEVSTPLPPLP
-524 PEPEGSGEVK
+524 PEPGGSGEVM
-534 VVGPEESQAAPK
+534 VMSLEETPK
-546 EEPGPRPRINLR
+546 EEVGLRPRINLR

-565 LLEPPSELEGT
+565 LLEPSSEPENT
-576 SGAGDLPEVFSS
+576 PEAGDLPEVFSS
-588 KESSDEDSPQPF
+588 RESSDEEPLHPV
-600 SQLSG
+600 SQLST
-605 APGGRRVR
+605 ARGGQRVR
-613 KGSWPALQ
+613 KGPWPALK
-621 SRQSVVALNSAA
+621 SRQSVVALHSAA
-633 LVASRT
+633 LVANRT
-639 QAFQEQ
+639 RAFQEQ
-645 GEAGCASV
+645 GEAGVSSTPRL
-653 RRHQKVVRQA
+653 RRVVRQA
-663 SVDGSEEEE
+663 SVDDSREDG
-672 EEEEEGEAL
+672 GA
-681 AHAP
+681 

>member
-18 PVGPTVSL
+18 PVGPTDQPIKQRSRL
-26 TLLQSFAV
+26 QRRQSFAV

-40 GLQDGGDGEDAAQAS
+40 GLQDDDDGDHGKDATEEASMEPGE
-55 PEPVEE
+55 
-61 PPSDEQPR
+61 EQPLA
-69 GDQTDDGRGP
+69 DQTDGQGSQKRGP
-79 PSPGKQEQS
+79 S
-88 QHLHLMVEL
+88 QHLHHMVEL

-119 YLLVVSTRERL
+119 YLLVVSTREPS
-130 SQDETILL
+130 SQDETVLL
-138 GVDFPDSSSPS
+138 GLDFPDNSSPS

-178 QSRIFKPISIQTM
+178 KSHIFKPISIQTM

-204 ALGSGLV
+204 ALGGGLV

-217 TWASHYQDRLSSDQG
+217 AWATHYQERLNSDQNSI
-232 CLNEWMAMADLE
+232 NEWMAMADLE
-244 SLRPPSLEPGRPS
+244 SLRPPSAEPGRPS

-267 AELWEVLESS
+267 AELWEVLDTC

-291 ELRLGRPLQQYRD
+291 ERRLGCPLEQYRD
-304 FIDNQMLLLMAQ
+304 FIDNQTLLLMAQ
-316 QDRATR
+316 QDRASR

-360 PERFTYHNVRL
+360 PDRFTYHNVRL
-371 WDEESAQLLPHW
+371 WDEETAELLPHW

-389 VEAAR
+389 IEAAR
-394 AQGTRVLVHC
+394 TQGTCVLVHC
-404 KMGVSRSAATV
+404 KMGVSRSGATV

-432 HVQELRPIARPN
+432 HVQELRPVVRPN

-450 LQTYQGI
+450 LLTYQGI
-457 LTARQGAG
+457 LTA
-465 TRGRAVGVGAGGGG
+465 
-479 RGSLEADSGS
+479 
-489 PPHSRQSHVWE
+489 SRQSHLWE
-500 QKAGGASP
+500 QKAGGISP

-513 PEISTPLPPLP
+513 PEVSTPSPPLP
-524 PEPEGSGEVK
+524 PEPGGGGEVP
-534 VVGPEESQAAPK
+534 VLESDEKQAAPK
-546 EEPGPRPRINLR
+546 CEPGPRPRINLR

-565 LLEPPSELEGT
+565 LLEPEGAPGD
-576 SGAGDLPEVFSS
+576 SDLPEVFSTH
-588 KESSDEDSPQPF
+588 ESSDEEPPQP
-600 SQLSG
+600 SRAKG
-605 APGGRRVR
+605 VRRTPR
-613 KGSWPALQ
+613 RPWPALK
-621 SRQSVVALNSAA
+621 SRQSVVALQSAA
-633 LVASRT
+633 LVAART
-639 QAFQEQ
+639 QAFKEQGQ
-645 GEAGCASV
+645 GEASPSPAP
-653 RRHQKVVRQA
+653 RPRKVVRQA
-663 SVDGSEEEE
+663 SVDDSRGESEN
-672 EEEEEGEAL
+672 
-681 AHAP
+681 

>member
-8 RSPPASGHST
+8 RSPPASGQST
-18 PVGPTVSL
+18 PVGPTDQAFKRRSRL
-26 TLLQSFAV
+26 QRRQSFAV

-40 GLQDGGDGEDAAQAS
+40 GLQDGEDNGDAAKAS
-55 PEPVEE
+55 PEPVAE
-61 PPSDEQPR
+61 PPQEEQPHR
-69 GDQTDDGRGP
+69 DQTDDGHVP
-79 PSPGKQEQS
+79 QSPRKQEQS

-119 YLLVVSTRERL
+119 YLLVVSTREHL
-130 SQDETILL
+130 SQEETVLL

-217 TWASHYQDRLSSDQG
+217 TWASYYQDRLSSDQS

-244 SLRPPSLEPGRPS
+244 SLRPPSAEPGRPS

-267 AELWEVLESS
+267 AELWEVLDTS

-291 ELRLGRPLQQYRD
+291 ELRLGCPLQQYRD

-316 QDRATR
+316 QDRASR

-415 VAYAMKQYGW
+415 IAYAMKQYGW
-425 SLEQALR
+425 SLEQALH
-432 HVQELRPIARPN
+432 HVQELRPIVRPN

-457 LTARQGAG
+457 LTAR
-465 TRGRAVGVGAGGGG
+465 TRRQWGGEGWRAGGEP
-479 RGSLEADSGS
+479 GSLKRRAWATATYQ
-489 PPHSRQSHVWE
+489 PPWDHEVHQPP
-500 QKAGGASP
+500 GA
-508 EEPLA
+508 L
-513 PEISTPLPPLP
+513 L
-524 PEPEGSGEVK
+524 GDRK
-534 VVGPEESQAAPK
+534 H
-546 EEPGPRPRINLR
+546 LR
-558 GVMRSIS
+558 G
-565 LLEPPSELEGT
+565 
-576 SGAGDLPEVFSS
+576 
-588 KESSDEDSPQPF
+588 
-600 SQLSG
+600 
-605 APGGRRVR
+605 
-613 KGSWPALQ
+613 
-621 SRQSVVALNSAA
+621 
-633 LVASRT
+633 
-639 QAFQEQ
+639 
-645 GEAGCASV
+645 
-653 RRHQKVVRQA
+653 
-663 SVDGSEEEE
+663 
-672 EEEEEGEAL
+672 
-681 AHAP
+681 

>member
-8 RSPPASGHST
+8 RSPPGSGAST
-18 PVGPTVSL
+18 PVGPRDRAVQRRSRL
-26 TLLQSFAV
+26 QRRQSFAV

-40 GLQDGGDGEDAAQAS
+40 GLQDGGDNDDAAEAS
-55 PEPVEE
+55 PEPAEE
-61 PPSDEQPR
+61 PPNEEEPH
-69 GDQTDDGRGP
+69 GDQTDFGQGSQ
-79 PSPGKQEQS
+79 SPQKQEEQRR
-88 QHLHLMVEL
+88 HLHLMVQL

-119 YLLVVSTRERL
+119 YLLVVSTQEGEGL
-130 SQDETILL
+130 SQDETVLL

-204 ALGSGLV
+204 ALGSSLV

-217 TWASHYQDRLSSDQG
+217 TWASHYQERLNSDQS
-232 CLNEWMAMADLE
+232 CLNEWTAMADLE
-244 SLRPPSLEPGRPS
+244 SLRPPSAEPGRPS

-267 AELWEVLESS
+267 AELWKVLDAS
-277 DLESIT
+277 DLESVT
-283 SKEIRQAL
+283 SKEVRQAL
-291 ELRLGRPLQQYRD
+291 ELRLGLPLQQYRD
-304 FIDNQMLLLMAQ
+304 FIDNQMLLLVAQ
-316 QDRATR
+316 RDRASR

-338 EELQRNRVSHI
+338 EELQRNRVTHI

-389 VEAAR
+389 IEAAR

-415 VAYAMKQYGW
+415 LAYAMKQYEC

-450 LQTYQGI
+450 LQIYQGI
-457 LTARQGAG
+457 LTA
-465 TRGRAVGVGAGGGG
+465 
-479 RGSLEADSGS
+479 
-489 PPHSRQSHVWE
+489 SRQSHVWE
-500 QKAGGASP
+500 QKVGGVSP
-508 EEPLA
+508 EERPA
-513 PEISTPLPPLP
+513 PEVSTPFPPLP
-524 PEPEGSGEVK
+524 PEPGGGGEEK
-534 VVGPEESQAAPK
+534 VMGMEESQAAPK

-565 LLEPPSELEGT
+565 LLEPSLELEST
-576 SGAGDLPEVFSS
+576 SEASDMPEVFSS
-588 KESSDEDSPQPF
+588 HESSHEEPPQPF
-600 SQLSG
+600 PQL
-605 APGGRRVR
+605 ART
-613 KGSWPALQ
+613 KGSQQVGKGPQPALKSCQ
-621 SRQSVVALNSAA
+621 SMVALQGST
-633 LVASRT
+633 LVANQTR
-639 QAFQEQ
+639 AFQEQ
-645 GEAGCASV
+645 EQGQGQGEPCVSSTP
-653 RRHQKVVRQA
+653 RFRKVVRQA
-663 SVDGSEEEE
+663 SVDDSG
-672 EEEEEGEAL
+672 EEGEA
-681 AHAP
+681 

>member
-8 RSPPASGHST
+8 RSPPGSGAST
-18 PVGPTVSL
+18 PVGPWDRAVQRRSRL
-26 TLLQSFAV
+26 QRRQSFAV

-40 GLQDGGDGEDAAQAS
+40 GLQDGGNKDDAAEAS
-55 PEPVEE
+55 PEPEE
-61 PPSDEQPR
+61 ELPSEEELL
-69 GDQTDDGRGP
+69 GDQTDFGQGSQ
-79 PSPGKQEQS
+79 SPQKQEEQR
-88 QHLHLMVEL
+88 QHLHLMVQL
-97 LRPQDDIRLAAQ
+97 LRQQDDIRLAAQ

-119 YLLVVSTRERL
+119 YLLVVSTREGEGL
-130 SQDETILL
+130 SQDETVLL

-217 TWASHYQDRLSSDQG
+217 TWASHYQERLNSDQS

-244 SLRPPSLEPGRPS
+244 SLRPPSAKPGRSS
-257 EQEQMEQAIR
+257 EQERMEQAIR
-267 AELWEVLESS
+267 AELWKVLDAS
-277 DLESIT
+277 DLESVT

-291 ELRLGRPLQQYRD
+291 ELRLGLPLQQYRD
-304 FIDNQMLLLMAQ
+304 FIDNQMLLLVAQ
-316 QDRATR
+316 RDRASR

-338 EELQRNRVSHI
+338 EELQRNRVTHI

-389 VEAAR
+389 IEAAR
-394 AQGTRVLVHC
+394 AQGTHVLVHC

-415 VAYAMKQYGW
+415 LAYAMKQYECT
-425 SLEQALR
+425 LEQALR

-444 PGFLRQ
+444 AGFLRQ
-450 LQTYQGI
+450 LQIYQGI
-457 LTARQGAG
+457 LTA
-465 TRGRAVGVGAGGGG
+465 
-479 RGSLEADSGS
+479 
-489 PPHSRQSHVWE
+489 SRQSHVWE
-500 QKAGGASP
+500 QKVGGVSP
-508 EEPLA
+508 EERPA
-513 PEISTPLPPLP
+513 PEVSTPFPPLP
-524 PEPEGSGEVK
+524 PEPGGGGEEK
-534 VVGPEESQAAPK
+534 VVGMEESQAAPK

-565 LLEPPSELEGT
+565 LLEPSLELEST
-576 SGAGDLPEVFSS
+576 SETSDMPEVFSS
-588 KESSDEDSPQPF
+588 HESSHEEPLQPLPQLARTKGRQQVDRGPQP
-600 SQLSG
+600 
-605 APGGRRVR
+605 
-613 KGSWPALQ
+613 ALK
-621 SRQSVVALNSAA
+621 SHQSVVTLQGTA
-633 LVASRT
+633 LVANRT
-639 QAFQEQ
+639 QALQEQEQEQEQ
-645 GEAGCASV
+645 GQGQGQGEPCISSTP
-653 RRHQKVVRQA
+653 RFRKMVRQA
-663 SVDGSEEEE
+663 SVHDSG
-672 EEEEEGEAL
+672 EEGEA
-681 AHAP
+681 

>member
-18 PVGPTVSL
+18 PVGPTQDQASKRGSRL
-26 TLLQSFAV
+26 QRRQSFAV

-40 GLQDGGDGEDAAQAS
+40 RLQDGEDEGEAAEAG
-55 PEPVEE
+55 PEAVER
-61 PPSDEQPR
+61 PPGEERPH
-69 GDQTDDGRGP
+69 GDQTDDGHGP
-79 PSPGKQEQS
+79 QSPRKQEQS

-119 YLLVVSTRERL
+119 YLLVVSTREHL
-130 SQDETILL
+130 SRDETVLL
-138 GVDFPDSSSPS
+138 GVDFPDSSSPC

-191 WATLQVLHQACEA
+191 WATLQVLHQACEV

-217 TWASHYQDRLSSDQG
+217 TWAGHYQERLSSDQS

-244 SLRPPSLEPGRPS
+244 SLRPPSAEPGRPS
-257 EQEQMEQAIR
+257 EQERMEQAIR
-267 AELWEVLESS
+267 AELWDVLDTS
-277 DLESIT
+277 DLESVT
-283 SKEIRQAL
+283 SKE
-291 ELRLGRPLQQYRD
+291 
-304 FIDNQMLLLMAQ
+304 MLLLMAQ
-316 QDRATR
+316 QDRASH

-360 PERFTYHNVRL
+360 PERFVYHNVRL

-457 LTARQGAG
+457 LTA
-465 TRGRAVGVGAGGGG
+465 
-479 RGSLEADSGS
+479 
-489 PPHSRQSHVWE
+489 SRQSHLWE

-513 PEISTPLPPLP
+513 PDVSTPSPPLP
-524 PEPEGSGEVK
+524 PEPGGRGEMETM
-534 VVGPEESQAAPK
+534 GLEESQAALT

-565 LLEPPSELEGT
+565 LLEPALELEGT
-576 SGAGDLPEVFSS
+576 SGASDLPEVFSS
-588 KESSDEDSPQPF
+588 NESSEEDPPEPLP
-600 SQLSG
+600 QLSKAKG
-605 APGGRRVR
+605 GGRGR
-613 KGSWPALQ
+613 KGSWPALK

-645 GEAGCASV
+645 GGACCASTP
-653 RRHQKVVRQA
+653 RLRGKVVRQA
-663 SVDGSEEEE
+663 SVDGSG
-672 EEEEEGEAL
+672 EEGEA
-681 AHAP
+681 

>member
-8 RSPPASGHST
+8 RSPPGSGAST
-18 PVGPTVSL
+18 PVGPRDRAVQRRSRL
-26 TLLQSFAV
+26 QRRQSFAV

-40 GLQDGGDGEDAAQAS
+40 GLQDGGDNDDAAEAS
-55 PEPVEE
+55 PEPAEE
-61 PPSDEQPR
+61 PPNEEEPS
-69 GDQTDDGRGP
+69 GDQTDFGQGSQ
-79 PSPGKQEQS
+79 SPQKQEEQRR
-88 QHLHLMVEL
+88 HLHLMVQL

-119 YLLVVSTRERL
+119 YLLVVSTQEEGL
-130 SQDETILL
+130 SQDETVLL

-204 ALGSGLV
+204 ALGSSLV

-217 TWASHYQDRLSSDQG
+217 TWASHYQERLNSDQS
-232 CLNEWMAMADLE
+232 CLNEWTAMADLE
-244 SLRPPSLEPGRPS
+244 SLRPPSAEPGRPL

-267 AELWEVLESS
+267 AELWKVLDAS
-277 DLESIT
+277 DLESVT

-291 ELRLGRPLQQYRD
+291 ELRLGLPLQQYRD
-304 FIDNQMLLLMAQ
+304 FIDNQMLLLVAQ
-316 QDRATR
+316 QDRASR

-338 EELQRNRVSHI
+338 EELQRNSLALGFWDRVTHI

-389 VEAAR
+389 IEAAR

-415 VAYAMKQYGW
+415 LAYAMKQYEC

-450 LQTYQGI
+450 LQIYQGI
-457 LTARQGAG
+457 LTA
-465 TRGRAVGVGAGGGG
+465 
-479 RGSLEADSGS
+479 
-489 PPHSRQSHVWE
+489 SRQSHVWE
-500 QKAGGASP
+500 QKVGGVSP
-508 EEPLA
+508 EERPA
-513 PEISTPLPPLP
+513 PEVSTPFPPLP
-524 PEPEGSGEVK
+524 PEPGGGGEEKAVGMEEG
-534 VVGPEESQAAPK
+534 QAAPK
-546 EEPGPRPRINLR
+546 QEPRPRPRISLR

-565 LLEPPSELEGT
+565 LLEPSLELEST
-576 SGAGDLPEVFSS
+576 SEASDMPEVFSS
-588 KESSDEDSPQPF
+588 HESSHEEPPQPF
-600 SQLSG
+600 PQLARTEGSQQAG
-605 APGGRRVR
+605 EGPR
-613 KGSWPALQ
+613 PALQ
-621 SRQSVVALNSAA
+621 SCQSVVALQDST
-633 LVASRT
+633 LVANQTRAE
-639 QAFQEQ
+639 QEQEQ
-645 GEAGCASV
+645 GQGQGEPCISSTP
-653 RRHQKVVRQA
+653 RFRKVVRQA
-663 SVDGSEEEE
+663 SMDDSG
-672 EEEEEGEAL
+672 EEGEA
-681 AHAP
+681 

>member
-1 MALVTVS
+1 QDRAARH
-8 RSPPASGHST
+8 RSQ
-18 PVGPTVSL
+18 L
-26 TLLQSFAV
+26 QRRQSFAV
-34 LRGAVL
+34 LRGALL
-40 GLQDGGDGEDAAQAS
+40 GLQDGKDSDNAAEAGS
-55 PEPVEE
+55 EPAEE
-61 PPSDEQPR
+61 PQDEEQPL
-69 GDQTDDGRGP
+69 GDQTDNGQGP
-79 PSPGKQEQS
+79 QKQEQR

-109 LEAARPPRLR
+109 LEAARPLRLR
-119 YLLVVSTRERL
+119 YLLVVSTRECL
-130 SQDETILL
+130 SQEETVLL
-138 GVDFPDSSSPS
+138 GVDFPDSSSPC

-191 WATLQVLHQACEA
+191 WATLQVLHQACEV
-204 ALGSGLV
+204 ALGSSLI

-217 TWASHYQDRLSSDQG
+217 AWAAHYQERLNSDQS

-244 SLRPPSLEPGRPS
+244 SLRPPSVEPGQPS

-267 AELWEVLESS
+267 AELWEVLDTS

-291 ELRLGRPLQQYRD
+291 ELRLGCPLQQYRD

-316 QDRATR
+316 QDRASR

-389 VEAAR
+389 IEAAR

-415 VAYAMKQYGW
+415 LAYAMKQYGW
-425 SLEQALR
+425 SLEQALL
-432 HVQELRPIARPN
+432 HVQELRPIVRPN

-457 LTARQGAG
+457 LTA
-465 TRGRAVGVGAGGGG
+465 
-479 RGSLEADSGS
+479 
-489 PPHSRQSHVWE
+489 SRQSHVWE
-500 QKAGGASP
+500 QKVGGGSP
-508 EEPLA
+508 EEPSA
-513 PEISTPLPPLP
+513 PEGSTPFPPLP
-524 PEPEGSGEVK
+524 PEPGGSGVVK
-534 VVGPEESQAAPK
+534 AMGLEESQAAPK
-546 EEPGPRPRINLR
+546 EEPGLRPRINLR

-565 LLEPPSELEGT
+565 LLEPSTELEGA
-576 SGAGDLPEVFSS
+576 SEASDLPEVFSS
-588 KESSDEDSPQPF
+588 HESSDEEPLRRSPQ
-600 SQLSG
+600 LSR
-605 APGGRRVR
+605 AKGGRQAP
-613 KGSWPALQ
+613 KGSWPALK
-621 SRQSVVALNSAA
+621 SRQSVVALQSAA

-639 QAFQEQ
+639 RAFQEQ
-645 GEAGCASV
+645 EQGPKIGISSTP
-653 RRHQKVVRQA
+653 RLRKVVRQA
-663 SVDGSEEEE
+663 SVDESRA
-672 EEEEEGEAL
+672 EGEA
-681 AHAP
+681 

>member
-18 PVGPTVSL
+18 PVGPTQDQASKQKSWL
-26 TLLQSFAV
+26 QRRQSFAV
-34 LRGAVL
+34 LHGAVL
-40 GLQDGGDGEDAAQAS
+40 RLQDGEDKDEAAEAGPEVVERPPGE
-55 PEPVEE
+55 
-61 PPSDEQPR
+61 EQPH
-69 GDQTDDGRGP
+69 GDQTDDGHGP
-79 PSPGKQEQS
+79 QSPRKQEQS

-109 LEAARPPRLR
+109 LEATRPPRLR
-119 YLLVVSTRERL
+119 YLLVVSTREHL
-130 SQDETILL
+130 SQDETVLL

-217 TWASHYQDRLSSDQG
+217 AWAGHYQERLSSDRS
-232 CLNEWMAMADLE
+232 CVNEWMAMADLE
-244 SLRPPSLEPGRPS
+244 SLRPPSAEPGRPS
-257 EQEQMEQAIR
+257 EQVQMEQAIR
-267 AELWEVLESS
+267 AELWEVLDTS
-277 DLESIT
+277 DLESVT

-316 QDRATR
+316 QDRASR

-338 EELQRNRVSHI
+338 EELQRNRVRHI

-360 PERFTYHNVRL
+360 PERFIYHNVRL

-389 VEAAR
+389 VEDA
-394 AQGTRVLVHC
+394 
-404 KMGVSRSAATV
+404 
-415 VAYAMKQYGW
+415 
-425 SLEQALR
+425 
-432 HVQELRPIARPN
+432 
-444 PGFLRQ
+444 
-450 LQTYQGI
+450 
-457 LTARQGAG
+457 
-465 TRGRAVGVGAGGGG
+465 
-479 RGSLEADSGS
+479 
-489 PPHSRQSHVWE
+489 SRQSHLWE
-500 QKAGGASP
+500 QKAGGVSP
-508 EEPLA
+508 EEPLV
-513 PEISTPLPPLP
+513 PDVSTPLPPLP
-524 PEPEGSGEVK
+524 PEPGGSGEVK
-534 VVGPEESQAAPK
+534 AMGLQESHAAPK

-565 LLEPPSELEGT
+565 LLEPSSEPEST
-576 SGAGDLPEVFSS
+576 SGASDPPEVFSS
-588 KESSDEDSPQPF
+588 NESSEEDPPEPF
-600 SQLSG
+600 PQLSK
-605 APGGRRVR
+605 AEGGRRGR
-613 KGSWPALQ
+613 KGPWPALKP
-621 SRQSVVALNSAA
+621 SQSVVALNSAA
-633 LVASRT
+633 LVATRT

-645 GEAGCASV
+645 GEAGSSSTPRV
-653 RRHQKVVRQA
+653 RGKVVRQA
-663 SVDGSEEEE
+663 SVDGSG
-672 EEEEEGEAL
+672 EEGEA
-681 AHAP
+681 

>member
-18 PVGPTVSL
+18 PVGPTQDQASRRRSRL
-26 TLLQSFAV
+26 QRRQSFAV

-40 GLQDGGDGEDAAQAS
+40 RLQDGEDEGEAAEGG
-55 PEPVEE
+55 PEVVER
-61 PPSDEQPR
+61 PPGEEHPH
-69 GDQTDDGRGP
+69 GDQTDDGHGP
-79 PSPGKQEQS
+79 QSPRKQEQS

-119 YLLVVSTRERL
+119 YLLVVSTREHLHR
-130 SQDETILL
+130 DETVLL

-217 TWASHYQDRLSSDQG
+217 TWAGHYQERLNSDQS

-244 SLRPPSLEPGRPS
+244 SLRPPSAEPGRPS

-267 AELWEVLESS
+267 AELWEVLDTS
-277 DLESIT
+277 DLESVT

-291 ELRLGRPLQQYRD
+291 ELRLGQPLQQYRD

-316 QDRATR
+316 QDRASR

-360 PERFTYHNVRL
+360 PERFVYHNVRL

-394 AQGTRVLVHC
+394 TQGTRVLVHC

-457 LTARQGAG
+457 LTA
-465 TRGRAVGVGAGGGG
+465 
-479 RGSLEADSGS
+479 
-489 PPHSRQSHVWE
+489 SRQSHLWE

-513 PEISTPLPPLP
+513 PDVSTPFPPPP
-524 PEPEGSGEVK
+524 PEPGGGGEVK
-534 VVGPEESQAAPK
+534 SMGPEESQTAPK

-565 LLEPPSELEGT
+565 LLEPSLELESA
-576 SGAGDLPEVFSS
+576 SGATDLPEVFSS
-588 KESSDEDSPQPF
+588 NESSEEDPPEPCP
-600 SQLSG
+600 QLSK
-605 APGGRRVR
+605 AKGGSRGP
-613 KGSWPALQ
+613 KGPWPALK

-633 LVASRT
+633 LVATRT

-645 GEAGCASV
+645 GEAAGASAP
-653 RRHQKVVRQA
+653 RLRGKVVRQA
-663 SVDGSEEEE
+663 SVDGSG
-672 EEEEEGEAL
+672 EEGEA
-681 AHAP
+681 

>member
-8 RSPPASGHST
+8 RSPPASGCST
-18 PVGPTVSL
+18 PVGPAQDQVSKRRSRL
-26 TLLQSFAV
+26 QRRQSFAV
-34 LRGAVL
+34 LHGAVL
-40 GLQDGGDGEDAAQAS
+40 GLQDGGDSGDAA
-55 PEPVEE
+55 EPSHEPAKEAPGEE
-61 PPSDEQPR
+61 QLHR
-69 GDQTDDGRGP
+69 DQTDDRHGLQ
-79 PSPGKQEQS
+79 SPQKQEQR

-119 YLLVVSTRERL
+119 YLLVVSTTDHV
-130 SQDETILL
+130 SQDETVLL

-191 WATLQVLHQACEA
+191 WATLQVLHQACEV

-217 TWASHYQDRLSSDQG
+217 TWASHYEGRLNSDQS

-244 SLRPPSLEPGRPS
+244 SLRPPSTEPGRPL

-267 AELWEVLESS
+267 AELWKVLDTS

-316 QDRATR
+316 QDRASR

-360 PERFTYHNVRL
+360 PERFVYHNVRL

-457 LTARQGAG
+457 LTA
-465 TRGRAVGVGAGGGG
+465 
-479 RGSLEADSGS
+479 
-489 PPHSRQSHVWE
+489 SRQSHVWE
-500 QKAGGASP
+500 QKVGGASP

-513 PEISTPLPPLP
+513 PEVSTPFPPLP
-524 PEPEGSGEVK
+524 PEPGGSGEVMAM
-534 VVGPEESQAAPK
+534 GLEQSQATPK

-565 LLEPPSELEGT
+565 LLEPPSELESA

-588 KESSDEDSPQPF
+588 NESSDEDPPRSF
-600 SQLSG
+600 SQLSK
-605 APGGRRVR
+605 AKGGRRVR
-613 KGSWPALQ
+613 KGPWPALN

-639 QAFQEQ
+639 RAFQEQ
-645 GEAGCASV
+645 EQEQEQREACRSSTP
-653 RRHQKVVRQA
+653 RFRKVVRQA
-663 SVDGSEEEE
+663 SVDGSG
-672 EEEEEGEAL
+672 EEGEA
-681 AHAP
+681 

>member
-8 RSPPASGHST
+8 RSPPASGYST
-18 PVGPTVSL
+18 PVGPTQDQASKRRSRL
-26 TLLQSFAV
+26 QRRQSFAV
-34 LRGAVL
+34 LHGAVL
-40 GLQDGGDGEDAAQAS
+40 GLQDGGDNGEAAEPS
-55 PEPVEE
+55 PEPAEE
-61 PPSDEQPR
+61 PPGEEQLH
-69 GDQTDDGRGP
+69 GHQTDNGHGP
-79 PSPGKQEQS
+79 QSPQKLEQS

-119 YLLVVSTRERL
+119 YLLVVSTRERV
-130 SQDETILL
+130 SQDETVLL
-138 GVDFPDSSSPS
+138 GVDFPDSSSHH

-217 TWASHYQDRLSSDQG
+217 TWASHYEDRLSSDQS
-232 CLNEWMAMADLE
+232 CINEWMAMADLE
-244 SLRPPSLEPGRPS
+244 SLRRPSSEPGRPS

-267 AELWEVLESS
+267 AELWKVLDTS
-277 DLESIT
+277 DLENIT

-291 ELRLGRPLQQYRD
+291 ELRLGCPLQQYRD
-304 FIDNQMLLLMAQ
+304 FLDNQMLLLMAQ
-316 QDRATR
+316 QDRASR

-360 PERFTYHNVRL
+360 PDRFIYHNVRL

-383 KETHRF
+383 KETHSF

-457 LTARQGAG
+457 LTA
-465 TRGRAVGVGAGGGG
+465 
-479 RGSLEADSGS
+479 
-489 PPHSRQSHVWE
+489 SRQSHVWE
-500 QKAGGASP
+500 QKVGAATP
-508 EEPLA
+508 EEPLT
-513 PEISTPLPPLP
+513 PEVSTPFPPVP
-524 PEPEGSGEVK
+524 PEPGGSGEVMAM
-534 VVGPEESQAAPK
+534 GLEESQAAPQ

-558 GVMRSIS
+558 GIMRSIS
-565 LLEPPSELEGT
+565 LLEPPAELESA
-576 SGAGDLPEVFSS
+576 SGAGELPEVFSS
-588 KESSDEDSPQPF
+588 NESSDEDPPQPSPQ
-600 SQLSG
+600 L
-605 APGGRRVR
+605 AKAKRGRRVR
-613 KGSWPALQ
+613 KGPWPALK

-639 QAFQEQ
+639 QAFQQQEQ
-645 GEAGCASV
+645 GEAGCSSTP
-653 RRHQKVVRQA
+653 RLRKVVRQA
-663 SVDGSEEEE
+663 SVDGSG
-672 EEEEEGEAL
+672 EEGEA
-681 AHAP
+681 

>member
-18 PVGPTVSL
+18 PVGPTQDRVARRRGRL
-26 TLLQSFAV
+26 QRRQSFAV

-40 GLQDGGDGEDAAQAS
+40 GLQDGGDSKDAAEAGS
-55 PEPVEE
+55 EPTEE
-61 PPSDEQPR
+61 PSGEKQLTE
-69 GDQTDDGRGP
+69 DQTDNGQEFQ
-79 PSPGKQEQS
+79 SPWKQVQRK
-88 QHLHLMVEL
+88 HLHLMVGL

-119 YLLVVSTRERL
+119 YLLVVSTGECL
-130 SQDETILL
+130 SQETILL
-138 GVDFPDSSSPS
+138 GVDFPDSSSHS

-178 QSRIFKPISIQTM
+178 QSRIFKPVSIQTM

-217 TWASHYQDRLSSDQG
+217 VWAAHYQEKLNSDQG
-232 CLNEWMAMADLE
+232 CLNEWMAMSDLE
-244 SLRPPSLEPGRPS
+244 SLRPPVAEPGQAS
-257 EQEQMEQAIR
+257 EQEQMEQAIL
-267 AELWEVLESS
+267 AELWQVLDTS
-277 DLESIT
+277 DLESVT

-291 ELRLGRPLQQYRD
+291 ELRLGCPLQQYRD

-316 QDRATR
+316 QDRASR

-355 IDNFY
+355 IDNFF
-360 PERFTYHNVRL
+360 PERFTYHNVRV

-383 KETHRF
+383 KETHCF
-389 VEAAR
+389 IEDAR

-415 VAYAMKQYGW
+415 LAYAMKQYGW
-425 SLEQALR
+425 GLEQALI
-432 HVQELRPIARPN
+432 HVQELRPIVRPN

-457 LTARQGAG
+457 LTA
-465 TRGRAVGVGAGGGG
+465 
-479 RGSLEADSGS
+479 
-489 PPHSRQSHVWE
+489 SRQSHVWE
-500 QKAGGASP
+500 QKVGVVSP

-513 PEISTPLPPLP
+513 PEVSTPLPPLP
-524 PEPEGSGEVK
+524 PEPGGSGEVM
-534 VVGPEESQAAPK
+534 VMSLEETPK
-546 EEPGPRPRINLR
+546 EELGLRPRINLR

-565 LLEPPSELEGT
+565 LLEPSSEPENT
-576 SGAGDLPEVFSS
+576 PEAGDLPEVFSS
-588 KESSDEDSPQPF
+588 HESSDEEPLHPI
-600 SQLSG
+600 SQL
-605 APGGRRVR
+605 ATAKGGQRVR
-613 KGSWPALQ
+613 RGPWPALK
-621 SRQSVVALNSAA
+621 SRQSVVALHSAA

-639 QAFQEQ
+639 RAFQEQ
-645 GEAGCASV
+645 GEAGVSSAP
-653 RRHQKVVRQA
+653 RLRKVVRQA
-663 SVDGSEEEE
+663 SVDESREDG
-672 EEEEEGEAL
+672 GA
-681 AHAP
+681 

>member
-18 PVGPTVSL
+18 PVGLAGAAVRGRGRL
-26 TLLQSFAV
+26 QRRQSFAV
-34 LRGAVL
+34 LHGAVL
-40 GLQDGGDGEDAAQAS
+40 GLQDGGDNGDVVETGS
-55 PEPVEE
+55 EPVEDPPGEE
-61 PPSDEQPR
+61 PPHS
-69 GDQTDDGRGP
+69 DQTDGQGAQ
-79 PSPGKQEQS
+79 SPRKQVQR

-97 LRPQDDIRLAAQ
+97 LRPQDDIRLAAR

-119 YLLVVSTRERL
+119 YLLVVSSEDGL
-130 SQDETILL
+130 SQEETVLL
-138 GVDFPDSSSPS
+138 GVDFPDSSSPC

-191 WATLQVLHQACEA
+191 WATLQVLHQACEV

-217 TWASHYQDRLSSDQG
+217 AWATHYQEKVNSDQS

-244 SLRPPSLEPGRPS
+244 SLRPPSAESGQPS

-267 AELWEVLESS
+267 VELWQVLDSS
-277 DLESIT
+277 DLETIT

-291 ELRLGRPLQQYRD
+291 ELRLDRPLQQYRD

-316 QDRATR
+316 QDRASR

-360 PERFTYHNVRL
+360 PERFTYHNVRV

-383 KETHRF
+383 KETHSF
-389 VEAAR
+389 IEEAR
-394 AQGTRVLVHC
+394 ARGTRVLVHC

-425 SLEQALR
+425 GLERALH
-432 HVQELRPIARPN
+432 HVQGLRPVARPN

-450 LQTYQGI
+450 LHTYQGI
-457 LTARQGAG
+457 LTA
-465 TRGRAVGVGAGGGG
+465 
-479 RGSLEADSGS
+479 
-489 PPHSRQSHVWE
+489 SRQSHVWE
-500 QKAGGASP
+500 QKVGGASP

-513 PEISTPLPPLP
+513 PQVCTPHPPLP
-524 PEPEGSGEVK
+524 PEPGGKGEVK
-534 VVGPEESQAAPK
+534 VLDLEESPVGPK
-546 EEPGPRPRINLR
+546 EEAGLRPRINLR

-565 LLEPPSELEGT
+565 LLEPAEPGPDSDPE
-576 SGAGDLPEVFSS
+576 AADLPEVFSS
-588 KESSDEDSPQPF
+588 QESSEEESPPPF
-600 SQLSG
+600 PRLCRVE
-605 APGGRRVR
+605 GGRRLGR
-613 KGSWPALQ
+613 GPGPALK
-621 SRQSVVALNSAA
+621 SRQSVVALQSAA
-633 LVASRT
+633 LVARRAR
-639 QAFQEQ
+639 AFQEQ
-645 GEAGCASV
+645 GEGQGQREASTASTP
-653 RRHQKVVRQA
+653 RLRKVVRQT
-663 SVDGSEEEE
+663 SVDDSRG
-672 EEEEEGEAL
+672 EGEA
-681 AHAP
+681 